1 MIYFAQYR
9 LLFENTPI
17 NVMSD
22 CLIPVWF
29 AIQASSCIGIKDDVC
44 NHPQTELASFFTTDF
59 ALRAYHSHLPFEKS
73 RTLPILIFVCR
84 LGLFADAS
92 SYSHWLSMVYV
103 LKGRL
108 LKNLLVFLRKIED
121 LTFFFIDS
129 LRTEGKKAKTAFLGP
144 D

>member
-84 LGLFADAS
+84 LGLFAYAA
-92 SYSHWLSMVYV
+92 Y
-103 LKGRL
+103 
-108 LKNLLVFLRKIED
+108 
-121 LTFFFIDS
+121 
-129 LRTEGKKAKTAFLGP
+129 RTT
-144 D
+144 

>member
-84 LGLFADAS
+84 LGLFADAK
-92 SYSHWLSMVYV
+92 LREDV
-103 LKGRL
+103 LQD
-108 LKNLLVFLRKIED
+108 LVGGD
-121 LTFFFIDS
+121 LAAA
-129 LRTEGKKAKTAFLGP
+129 R
-144 D
+144 

>member
-22 CLIPVWF
+22 CLILVWF

-84 LGLFADAS
+84 LGLFADA
-92 SYSHWLSMVYV
+92 LSNVY
-103 LKGRL
+103 
-108 LKNLLVFLRKIED
+108 
-121 LTFFFIDS
+121 
-129 LRTEGKKAKTAFLGP
+129 
-144 D
+144 

>member
-1 MIYFAQYR
+1 MRVPQEEVAVKLCGEGSRVPKIEIRLFYSVGNFQKNMIYFAQYR

-84 LGLFADAS
+84 LGLFADA
-92 SYSHWLSMVYV
+92 LSNNY
-103 LKGRL
+103 
-108 LKNLLVFLRKIED
+108 
-121 LTFFFIDS
+121 
-129 LRTEGKKAKTAFLGP
+129 
-144 D
+144 